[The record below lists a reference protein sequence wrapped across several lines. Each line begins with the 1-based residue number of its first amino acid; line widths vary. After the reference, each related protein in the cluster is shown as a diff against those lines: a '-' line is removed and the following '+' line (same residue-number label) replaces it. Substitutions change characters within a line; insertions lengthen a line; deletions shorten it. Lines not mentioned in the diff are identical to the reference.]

1 MEPAELMKQFQQ
13 APIPKWMNADM
24 SFETDGSATV
34 TLEIRKEHLQATG
47 VAHGSII
54 TFAADTSAWF
64 TAASASKKL
73 VMTSGF
79 NLDLLRAA
87 NEGDTLTA
95 KSSVIKSGRTLVVV
109 RTTVTCNDGKLIAEG
124 SFTHAVV

>member
-1 MEPAELMKQFQQ
+1 MDTAELMNQFKQ

-24 SFETDGSATV
+24 AFEADGSATV
-34 TLEIRKEHLQATG
+34 TLEVRKEHLQATG

-64 TAASASKKL
+64 TAASASDKM

-79 NLDLLRAA
+79 NLDLLRPA

-95 KSSVIKSGRTLVVV
+95 KSSVVKRGRTLVVV
-109 RTTVTCNDGKLIAEG
+109 RTTVTRNDGKLVAEG